1 MEGSFSRGFT
11 VSEIEGTKQIY
22 SLFSFSVGKIV
33 KYDAMRPV
41 DIFSSNK
48 NSIQKQNYCQ
58 ILVKCSW
65 LV

>member
-11 VSEIEGTKQIY
+11 VSEIEDTKQIY

-48 NSIQKQNYCQ
+48 NSIQKQNYC
-58 ILVKCSW
+58 
-65 LV
+65 